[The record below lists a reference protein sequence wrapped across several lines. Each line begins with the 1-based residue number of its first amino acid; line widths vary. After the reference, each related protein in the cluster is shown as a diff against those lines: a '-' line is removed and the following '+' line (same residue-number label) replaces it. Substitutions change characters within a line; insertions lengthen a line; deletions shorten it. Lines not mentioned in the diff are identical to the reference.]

1 MGKQNLD
8 NAIRNE
14 YIKTIIDFFSDTMNI
29 DALRTNASEIAI
41 PVVDAEG
48 TEKFVLI
55 KVSVPRG
62 SRNGR
67 GGYEPYDGYA
77 AAEEYRFDLE
87 NKKGE
92 KKND

>member
-8 NAIRNE
+8 NNIRNE

-29 DALRTNASEIAI
+29 DALRTSASEIAI

-62 SRNGR
+62 SRDGR
-67 GGYEPYDGYA
+67 GGYEPYDGYQ
-77 AAEEYRFDLE
+77 AAEDYKIDCEG
-87 NKKGE
+87 KK
-92 KKND
+92 KK

>member
-8 NAIRNE
+8 NTIRNE
-14 YIKTIIDFFSDTMNI
+14 YIKTIIDFFSDTMNV
-29 DALRTNASEIAI
+29 DALRTSASEIAI

-62 SRNGR
+62 SRDGK
-67 GGYEPYDGYA
+67 GGYEPYDGYQA
-77 AAEEYRFDLE
+77 ADDYKVECADKRR
-87 NKKGE
+87 NRR
-92 KKND
+92 